1 MTLVDRINNNLS
13 VEEVS
18 EREDL
23 LQHYQPTMQACYN
36 LGFEVSTCDL
46 NTNPYIHN
54 YIDSCHDN

>member
-1 MTLVDRINNNLS
+1 MTLVERINDNLS

-36 LGFEVSTCDL
+36 LGFEVSAY
-46 NTNPYIHN
+46 NPNASPYIK
-54 YIDSCHDN
+54 